1 MNTLFTIGHS
11 DHEMATL
18 VELLRQHRVEVVA
31 DVRSQPYSARLPQ
44 FNKELLERGLQ
55 ENGIQYVFLGREL
68 GARRDEAECYI
79 NGQARYEIVA
89 KTIAFA
95 KGLQRVR
102 NGLGKFNIALLCAE
116 KDPLTCHRTI
126 LVCRHLRGLG
136 FPIQHIHEDGRLESH
151 EAAEERLLQIT
162 DDAEPFLFAS
172 RLEQIER
179 AYDRQGL
186 KIAYRQNTPEPEA
199 EAQFHPVGSP

>member
-11 DHEMATL
+11 DHEMAVL
-18 VELLRQHRVEVVA
+18 VGLLRPHRVEIVA
-31 DVRSQPYSARLPQ
+31 DVRSQPYSGRLPQ
-44 FNKELLERGLQ
+44 FNKELLERGLG
-55 ENGIQYVFLGREL
+55 ENNLQYVFLGREL
-68 GARRDEAECYI
+68 GARRDEPECYVD
-79 NGQARYEIVA
+79 GQARYDLVA
-89 KTIAFA
+89 KTAAFA

-102 NGLGKFNIALLCAE
+102 SGLGQYNIALLCAE

-136 FPIQHIHEDGRLESH
+136 FPIQHIHEDGRLESQ

-162 DDAEPFLFAS
+162 GDAEPFLFAT
-172 RLEQIER
+172 RQEQIER

-186 KIAYRQNTPEPEA
+186 KIAYRETKPEPEV
-199 EAQFHPVGSP
+199 QFHPAVAP

>member
-18 VELLRQHRVEVVA
+18 VELLRQHQVEVVA

-44 FNKELLERGLQ
+44 FNRELLERGLQ
-55 ENGIQYVFLGREL
+55 ANGIQYVFLGREL

-79 NGQARYEIVA
+79 DGQARYELVA

-95 KGLQRVR
+95 KGLQRIR
-102 NGLGKFNIALLCAE
+102 NGLGKFNVALLCAE

-136 FPIQHIHEDGRLESH
+136 FPIQHIHEDGSLESH

-186 KIAYRQNTPEPEA
+186 KIAYRQNTPAPEA
-199 EAQFHPVGSP
+199 EVQFHPVGSP

>member
-11 DHEMATL
+11 AHEMATL

-44 FNKELLERGLQ
+44 FNKELLERGLR
-55 ENGIQYVFLGREL
+55 ENSLQYVFLGNEL
-68 GARRDEAECYI
+68 GARRDEAECYVD
-79 NGQARYEIVA
+79 GQVRYELVA

-95 KGLQRVR
+95 KGLQRIR
-102 NGLGKFNIALLCAE
+102 NGLGKFNVALLCAE

-136 FPIQHIHEDGRLESH
+136 FPIQHIHEDGSLESH

-186 KIAYRQNTPEPEA
+186 KIAYRQATPEPAA
-199 EAQFHPVGSP
+199 EDQFHPVGSP

>member
-11 DHEMATL
+11 YHEFPKL
-18 VELLRQHRVEVVA
+18 VELLRQHRVDVVA

-44 FNKELLERGLQ
+44 FNKELLERSLL

-68 GARRDEAECYI
+68 GARRDEPQCYVE
-79 NGQARYEIVA
+79 GQARYDLVA
-89 KTIAFA
+89 KTVAFA

-102 NGLGKFNIALLCAE
+102 NGLEKYAVALLCAE

-136 FPIQHIHEDGRLESH
+136 FPIQHIHEDGHLESH
-151 EAAEERLLQIT
+151 EAAEERLLKMT
-162 DDAEPFLFAS
+162 GDAEPFLFSS
-172 RLEQIER
+172 RQEQIER

-186 KIAYRQNTPEPEA
+186 KIAFRQNAPDPES
-199 EAQFHPVGSP
+199 QFQPMAAP

>member
-1 MNTLFTIGHS
+1 VKTLFTVGHS
-11 DHEMATL
+11 DHEFPKL
-18 VELLRQHRVEVVA
+18 VALLRQHGVEVVA

-44 FNKELLERGLQ
+44 FNKEALERRLR

-68 GARRDEAECYI
+68 GARRDEPQCYVE
-79 NGQARYEIVA
+79 GQARYDLVA

-102 NGLGKFNIALLCAE
+102 NGLEKYAVALLCAE
-116 KDPLTCHRTI
+116 KDPLPCHRTI

-136 FPIQHIHEDGRLESH
+136 FAIQHIHEDGHLESH
-151 EAAEERLLQIT
+151 QAAEERLLEMT
-162 DDAEPFLFAS
+162 GDAEPFMFSS
-172 RLEQIER
+172 RQDQVER

-186 KIAYRQNTPEPEA
+186 KIAFRQNAPDPES
-199 EAQFHPVGSP
+199 QFQPMVPP

>member
-18 VELLRQHRVEVVA
+18 VELLRQHQVEVVA

-44 FNKELLERGLQ
+44 FNRELLERGLQ
-55 ENGIQYVFLGREL
+55 ANGIQYVFLGREL

-79 NGQARYEIVA
+79 DGQARYELVA

-95 KGLQRVR
+95 KGLQRIR
-102 NGLGKFNIALLCAE
+102 NGLGKFNVALLCAE

-136 FPIQHIHEDGRLESH
+136 FPIQHIHEDGSLESH

-186 KIAYRQNTPEPEA
+186 KIAYRQTAPEPEA

>member
-11 DHEMATL
+11 DHELATL
-18 VELLRQHRVEVVA
+18 VQLLRQHKVAVVA

-44 FNKELLERGLQ
+44 FNKELLERGLR
-55 ENGIQYVFLGREL
+55 ENGLQYVFLGVEL
-68 GARRDEAECYI
+68 GARRDEAECYVD
-79 NGQARYEIVA
+79 GQARYELVA

-102 NGLGKFNIALLCAE
+102 NGLGKFNVALLCAE

-136 FPIQHIHEDGRLESH
+136 FPIQHIHEDGSLEPH

-162 DDAEPFLFAS
+162 GDAEPFLFAS
-172 RLEQIER
+172 HQEQIER

-186 KIAYRQNTPEPEA
+186 KIAYRQTPSEPEA
-199 EAQFHPVGSP
+199 ENQFHQAVSP

>member
-1 MNTLFTIGHS
+1 MKTLFTIGHS
-11 DHEMATL
+11 NHEMATL
-18 VELLRQHRVEVVA
+18 VGLLRQHRVEVVA

-55 ENGIQYVFLGREL
+55 ENGLQYVFLGREL
-68 GARRDEAECYI
+68 GARRDEAECYVD
-79 NGQARYEIVA
+79 GQARYELVA

-136 FPIQHIHEDGRLESH
+136 FPIQHIHEDGSLESH

-162 DDAEPFLFAS
+162 DDAELFLFAS

-186 KIAYRQNTPEPEA
+186 KIAYRQTAPEPEA
-199 EAQFHPVGSP
+199 EVQFHPVGSP